1 MAIRPIRSDDDL
13 TEALRRLDALWGAAT
28 GTPEGDELDVL
39 AVLIE
44 DYETRH
50 FPIVPLEPID
60 FLKAHMEAT
69 GRTQSDLAGLLGS
82 APRASEVLNKRRALT
97 VEMIHKLASEW
108 NIPADCLVK
117 PYPLAA

>member
-69 GRTQSDLAGLLGS
+69 GRTQSDLTGLLGS

>member
-1 MAIRPIRSDDDL
+1 MAIRPIRNDDDL
-13 TEALRRLDALWGAAT
+13 TDALRRIDVLWGAAP
-28 GTPEGDELDVL
+28 GTPEGDELDIL
-39 AVLIE
+39 AVLVE

-97 VEMIHKLASEW
+97 VEMIHKLANEW
-108 NIPADCLVK
+108 GIPANCLVK